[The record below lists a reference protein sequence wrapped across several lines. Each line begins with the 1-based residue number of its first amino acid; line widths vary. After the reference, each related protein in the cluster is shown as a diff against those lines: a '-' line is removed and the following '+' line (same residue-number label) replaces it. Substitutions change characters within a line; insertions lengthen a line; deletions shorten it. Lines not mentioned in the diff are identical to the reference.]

1 VDRQGKGLPN
11 LYLGMEIPRG
21 SVRAVARTG
30 PGWVKLF
37 RLSGDK
43 KPATVSDSAYS
54 LDRMREAT
62 IKMRVPV
69 VLHHLATRSS

>member
-1 VDRQGKGLPN
+1 
-11 LYLGMEIPRG
+11 
-21 SVRAVARTG
+21 
-30 PGWVKLF
+30 VKLF